1 MFPMKIK
8 QSDSNKHI
16 FLKYNWGTSQCRPT
30 ESICTKA
37 ASTCPLFH
45 SCPPY
50 TQPTPRPFTAICA
63 NVQTNPGIWLPQQQ
77 SPASHSNQLQSRQR
91 ISLSS
96 LPNHHPAYISTHEP
110 GLIFVGELTLRIW
123 CRPIPLASSLHPSS
137 IYSLRTCSVFSVA
150 PFYLELLMLR
160 WPFLS
165 QHTAHCA

>member
-50 TQPTPRPFTAICA
+50 TQPTPRPFTAVCA

-137 IYSLRTCSVFSVA
+137 IYWELALCSAWHHS
-150 PFYLELLMLR
+150 
-160 WPFLS
+160 
-165 QHTAHCA
+165 T